1 MANTQLQQWIIEKIK
16 DNNWGSH
23 HKVKI
28 WSPETGTWKEADWLW
43 KYANRKAIIIEDKEE
58 KDVDLPAAISQ
69 VRGYEKLINNEGYD
83 DVITIAVKDKGI
95 KKVVKVYRNDVL
107 ISEELKTLSEYET
120 LLGAKK
126 QIDISK
132 EIYNATAKINQLL
145 HDEFKITHLQDR
157 MLFTGCILVASKQS
171 SGKFENFD
179 SIEEFKQFVIN
190 KITSIETNR
199 ARLKALKINQL
210 TSLFSSINIGAS
222 PNKQLIGDV
231 CEICN
236 SINENLKNNPLTDID
251 IMNIFFTEFNRYRG
265 KSESGQVFTPDHIAG
280 LMADLL
286 DIKVEDKILDPCC
299 GSGSLLLASS
309 RLNNKNFNNIFGNDN
324 DMNVLRLSY
333 INMLLHNDGITNL
346 EQMDARDT
354 TEKSDK
360 NSTQTFIQWIKTNK
374 ITKVIAN
381 PPYEKTFAIDIL
393 ENVISSVEDG
403 CRIVWLMPNT
413 KMDKKKKSRK
423 ILEHNTLSDIILLGD
438 IFPKTGTGDVSLFIF
453 TKGIPQGNTL
463 IKCWSIN
470 DGFETVKNQGYQDV
484 KGNWPK
490 IKQDFLEKFREGKF
504 DKEIDP
510 KTYLSYQKD
519 IEIQRVTQEDIDLN
533 LLQYK
538 LYEQGVISSKN
549 TVLSTLKL
557 VLDVAKNDDLITK
570 HNETLKLDDVKWGT
584 FKIHEIFVTE
594 SKGNKKQIPTGCY
607 VPKHDL
613 QENGETPR
621 ITVTDLNNG
630 IFGYYNYGGSKSSDY
645 RVFRNFI
652 SVSFLGSMFYQKNEA
667 SLDMKVH
674 CLKIKGKELNKNL
687 AIFLISCIKSSLQ
700 YSSYGDQVSSTVLP
714 YLEFKL
720 PVDEHG
726 KPHWDFMN
734 NYLA

>member
-1 MANTQLQQWIIEKIK
+1 MANTQLQQWIIEKLK
-16 DNNWGSH
+16 DPNWGSH

-28 WSPETGTWKEADWLW
+28 WSTESNTWKEADWLW

-58 KDVDLPAAISQ
+58 NDDELPKAINQ
-69 VRGYEKLINNEGYD
+69 VKGYERLINAEGYD
-83 DVITIAVKDKGI
+83 DVITIAVKDKGAQ
-95 KKVVKVYRNDVL
+95 KLVKVFRNDAL
-107 ISEELKTLSEYET
+107 ISEELKTLSEYEL

-126 QIDISK
+126 QIDISR

-179 SIEEFKQFVIN
+179 SVEEFKQFVTN
-190 KITSIETNR
+190 KITSIENNR

-210 TSLFSSINIGAS
+210 TSLFSSINVGAS
-222 PNKQLIGDV
+222 PSKQLIESV
-231 CEICN
+231 CDICN
-236 SINENLKNNPLTDID
+236 QINEILKNNPLTDID

-286 DIKVEDKILDPCC
+286 EIKTDDNILDPCC

-309 RLNNKNFNNIFGNDN
+309 RLNNKNFDHIFGNDN

-354 TEKSDK
+354 TERSDRG
-360 NSTQTFIQWIKTNK
+360 STQTFVQWIKNNH

-393 ENVISSVEDG
+393 ENVISNVEDG

-423 ILEHNTLSDIILLGD
+423 LLLKNTLSDIILLGD

-453 TKGIPQGNTL
+453 TKGVPQGNKK
-463 IKCWSIN
+463 IRCWSID

-490 IKQDFLEKFREGKF
+490 IKQQFLEDFKEGKC

-510 KTYLSYQKD
+510 SVCLSYQKD
-519 IEIQRVTQEDIDLN
+519 VVIHRVTQDDIDLN

-538 LYEQGVISSKN
+538 LFEEGTISSRN

-557 VLDVAKNDDLITK
+557 VLSVAKKGDLVQSRKT
-570 HNETLKLDDVKWGT
+570 EMKLDDTNWLQ
-584 FKIHEIFVTE
+584 FKVFEIFETE
-594 SKGNKKQIPTGCY
+594 QTGKKYQIPTGCY
-607 VPKHDL
+607 VPKSDL
-613 QENGETPR
+613 KENGETPR

-630 IFGYYNYGGSKSSDY
+630 VFGYYDYIGSKPGDY
-645 RVFRNFI
+645 RVYENFI
-652 SVSFLGSMFYQKNEA
+652 SVSFLGSMFYQKGKA

-674 CLKIKGKELNKNL
+674 CLKVKGRELTMNT
-687 AIFLISCIKSSLQ
+687 AIFLISCIKHSLQ

-720 PVDEHG
+720 PVDKSG
-726 KPHWDFMN
+726 NPDWDFME
-734 NYLA
+734 NYLK

>member
-1 MANTQLQQWIIEKIK
+1 MANSQLQQWIIETLN

-28 WSPETGTWKEADWLW
+28 WSPETNTYKEADWLW

-58 KDVDLPAAISQ
+58 RDADLSTAIEQ
-69 VRGYEKLINNEGYD
+69 VKKYEKLINNEGYN
-83 DVITIAVKDKGI
+83 DVITIAIKDNVTHKS
-95 KKVVKVYRNDVL
+95 VKVFRNDIL
-107 ISEELKTLSEYET
+107 ISEELKNICEYET
-120 LLGAKK
+120 ILGAKK

-132 EIYNATAKINQLL
+132 DIFNATAKINQLL

-171 SGKFENFD
+171 SGRFENFD
-179 SIEEFKQFVIN
+179 SIDEFKQFVVN

-210 TSLFSSINIGAS
+210 SNLFSSINVGTS
-222 PNKQLIGDV
+222 PNRQLISDV
-231 CEICN
+231 CNICN
-236 SINENLKNNPLTDID
+236 SINEILKSNPLTDID

-286 DIKVEDKILDPCC
+286 DIKAEDKILDPCC
-299 GSGSLLLASS
+299 GSGSLLLAASK
-309 RLNNKNFNNIFGNDN
+309 LNNKNFDNIFGNDN

-346 EQMDARDT
+346 VQFDARDI
-354 TEKSDK
+354 TEKAEK
-360 NSTQTFIQWIKTNK
+360 NSSQTFIQWIKENK

-393 ENVISSVEDG
+393 QNVISSVEDG

-423 ILEHNTLSDIILLGD
+423 LLEKNTLTDIILLGD

-463 IKCWSIN
+463 IKCWSID

-484 KGNWPK
+484 KGNWSK
-490 IKQDFLEKFREGKF
+490 IKQEFIEKFKNGKC
-504 DKEIDP
+504 DKEIDS
-510 KTYLSYQKD
+510 KKSLSYQKD
-519 IEIQRVTQEDIDLN
+519 VIIHRVSDEEIDLN

-538 LYEQGVISSKN
+538 LFKQGVISSKN
-549 TVLSTLKL
+549 TVLSTLRL
-557 VLDVAKNDDLITK
+557 VLSVIKNGELICSNK
-570 HNETLKLDDVKWGT
+570 KNLNLNNIKWKT
-584 FKIHEIFVTE
+584 FKIYEIFETE

-607 VPKHDL
+607 VPKRDL
-613 QENGETPR
+613 KENGNIPR

-630 IFGYYNYGGSKSSDY
+630 VFGYYDYIGNKPNDY
-645 RVFRNFI
+645 RVFTNFI
-652 SVSFLGSMFYQKNEA
+652 SVSFLGSMFYQKDNA

-674 CLKIKGKELNKNL
+674 CLKIKGKELNENIAL
-687 AIFLISCIKSSLQ
+687 FLISCIKSSLQ

-714 YLEFKL
+714 YLEFLL
-720 PVDEHG
+720 PIDKEEN
-726 KPHWDFMN
+726 PNWDFMN
-734 NYLA
+734 NYLN